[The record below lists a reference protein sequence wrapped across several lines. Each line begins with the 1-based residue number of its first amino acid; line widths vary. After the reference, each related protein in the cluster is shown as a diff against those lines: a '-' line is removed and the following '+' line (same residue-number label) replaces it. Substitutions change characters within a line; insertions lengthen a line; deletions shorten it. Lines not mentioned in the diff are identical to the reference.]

1 MLLKIFILLLKEGAV
16 MKRKLPLFLFI
27 FLQLAFCD
35 NKNESSISSFYIP
48 SSVVTTIE
56 DSEFKMSYQDKN
68 YSFNYIEDYDKFTLD
83 DHQNLLSDTEA
94 KDYQMFSTG
103 EITSSGNYYIKG
115 FSSSVTLKQ
124 ENKEIVHLFLKN
136 LSISDVSK
144 TITVLK
150 RVPKSLGIS
159 SSPIL
164 MKKETAEVKM
174 KDKTANTIHTL
185 PFLLSSLFLFI
196 IWNVPVK

>member
-1 MLLKIFILLLKEGAV
+1 
-16 MKRKLPLFLFI
+16 
-27 FLQLAFCD
+27 
-35 NKNESSISSFYIP
+35 
-48 SSVVTTIE
+48 
-56 DSEFKMSYQDKN
+56 MSYQDKN
-68 YSFNYIEDYDKFTLD
+68 YSFNYIEDYDKFTVD
-83 DHQNLLSDTEA
+83 NNQNLLSDTEA

-103 EITSSGNYYIKG
+103 EITSSVNYYIKG

-164 MKKETAEVKM
+164 MKKETAEAKM
-174 KDKTANTIHTL
+174 EDKKANTIHTL
-185 PFLLSSLFLFI
+185 LFLLSSFFLFI
-196 IWNVPVK
+196 ISNVPVK